1 MAEAA
6 KVSLQFQT
14 AKPRIIGDP
23 PTSSSL
29 PHPPQEQEVLAAVGS
44 AADAL
49 SATGEALILKSL
61 FVIHSDLD
69 DVRRQKLRSKAH
81 ELWVQISTELYIF
94 SEDQLCLA
102 VHDSELLTDLRTII
116 RGRLLQELQREAR
129 AQQELKE
136 KAVLQVTKA
145 EAVTE
150 EKREME
156 KRETPMRDKLL
167 HALPLLQGSSVLPTR
182 VRPTSITELF
192 AAINL
197 EFDINPKNLTIG
209 KTEGDDDSTP
219 ALIVTFLLK
228 MQWNSFQC
236 ISSEDNPLKLTNK
249 EMRGDELGRAGVR
262 IARGAHC
269 PSACSLAP
277 CLSLSLVVTIRVD
290 ISSMT
295 SMCPF
300 PHRSQFASS
309 STASTTRPPLTSR
322 RLTASRRW
330 KRTNL

>member
-1 MAEAA
+1 M
-6 KVSLQFQT
+6 
-14 AKPRIIGDP
+14 
-23 PTSSSL
+23 
-29 PHPPQEQEVLAAVGS
+29 LAAVGS

-116 RGRLLQELQREAR
+116 RGRLLQELQREAAAR
-129 AQQELKE
+129 ALQELKE

-145 EAVTE
+145 EAETE
-150 EKREME
+150 EKPKLMKKQESM
-156 KRETPMRDKLL
+156 KQLLDAKLL
-167 HALPLLQGSSVLPTR
+167 DALRPLQGLGVLPTR
-182 VRPTSITELF
+182 VRPTSITALF

-236 ISSEDNPLKLTNK
+236 ISSEDNPLKLINK

-277 CLSLSLVVTIRVD
+277 CLSLSLL
-290 ISSMT
+290 SSQ
-295 SMCPF
+295 
-300 PHRSQFASS
+300 HA
-309 STASTTRPPLTSR
+309 
-322 RLTASRRW
+322 
-330 KRTNL
+330 